1 MRRLAVFIIAACFTV
16 ALPSIGNALDIY
28 HSGSGFVQG
37 VCSYE
42 FTLDGQREQFDSLSG
57 ISSLILGVHGYE
69 ADDPDNP
76 FTYELEVGAF
86 ADADATRYAK
96 AYWEGE
102 CGIRQF
108 VIYKALAV
116 IDGKPHDL
124 LQENALHVVESPLK
138 DAASIK
144 IRK

>member
-1 MRRLAVFIIAACFTV
+1 MKRLAVVIIAVCFSL
-16 ALPSIGNALDIY
+16 ALPSTGNALDIY
-28 HSGSGFVQG
+28 HSNNGWVQG

-42 FTLDGQREQFDSLSG
+42 FTLDGQREQFESAEG
-57 ISSLILGVHGYE
+57 ISILLLGVHGYQS
-69 ADDPDNP
+69 DDPDTP
-76 FTYELEVGAF
+76 FTQELEVGAF
-86 ADADATRYAK
+86 ADSDATRHAK

-102 CGIRQF
+102 CGIRRF
-108 VIYKALAV
+108 VIYKALIV

-124 LQENALHVVESPLK
+124 IQENALHVPDSPLK